1 MLCGRTQFGREEER
15 GFQDVLHF
23 PEQDLELAF
32 FTDICRLKAANQ
44 FPFTSKSSF
53 ENEHRYK
60 DKLGSSLL
68 IG

>member
-44 FPFTSKSSF
+44 FPFTLKSSF
-53 ENEHRYK
+53 ENEHRYQ

>member
-32 FTDICRLKAANQ
+32 FTDICTLKAANQ
-44 FPFTSKSSF
+44 FPFTLKSSF

>member
-15 GFQDVLHF
+15 GFQDVLHV

-44 FPFTSKSSF
+44 FPFTLKSSF